1 MFRNDKKTQEIE
13 AEERYLKELR
23 KVKVPLLTLDSR
35 WHQLFPEHL
44 KTKQLIKLEKE
55 LNKLIKQQG
64 QASNDIKDYEKAR
77 KVLMNNVLNN
87 MTDGQESDS
96 LLRRKKQEKNQQLLD
111 ELKDKIQE
119 TEALQRRLPAE
130 IEFANQELL
139 IESMR
144 ICYETLISNTRDIE
158 WEEEWIKRAREE
170 LKEHILVKQEKEIR
184 NTETYK
190 FMHDLLGAKVMEIFD
205 RDHNV
210 WKGDTEPEQ
219 KKEVKK

>member
-1 MFRNDKKTQEIE
+1 MFHNDKKAQEME
-13 AEERYLKELR
+13 AEEKYLNELR
-23 KVKVPLLTLDSR
+23 KVRVPLLTLDPR
-35 WHQLFPEHL
+35 WHQLFPDHL
-44 KTKQLIKLEKE
+44 KTKQLVKLEKE

-87 MTDGQESDS
+87 MTDGQENDS
-96 LLRRKKQEKNQQLLD
+96 LLRRKKQEKNQKLLD

-119 TEALQRRLPAE
+119 TEALQRRLPKE

-158 WEEEWIKRAREE
+158 WEEEWIRRAREE
-170 LKEHILVKQEKEIR
+170 LKEHILVKQDKEIR

-190 FMHDLLGAKVMEIFD
+190 FMHDLLGAKIVEIFD
-205 RDHNV
+205 RDHKV
-210 WKGDTEPEQ
+210 WKGDFESGQTEGD
-219 KKEVKK
+219 KK

>member
-1 MFRNDKKTQEIE
+1 MFHNDKKAQEME
-13 AEERYLKELR
+13 AEEKYLNELR
-23 KVKVPLLTLDSR
+23 KVRVPLLTLDPR
-35 WHQLFPEHL
+35 WHQLFPDHL
-44 KTKQLIKLEKE
+44 KTKQLVKLEKE

-87 MTDGQESDS
+87 MTDGQENDS
-96 LLRRKKQEKNQQLLD
+96 LLRRKKQEKNQKLLD

-119 TEALQRRLPAE
+119 TEALQRRLPKE

-158 WEEEWIKRAREE
+158 WEEEWIRRAREE
-170 LKEHILVKQEKEIR
+170 QKEHILVKQDKEIR

-190 FMHDLLGAKVMEIFD
+190 FMHDLLGAKILEIFD
-205 RDHNV
+205 RDHKV
-210 WKGDTEPEQ
+210 WKGDFESGQTEGD
-219 KKEVKK
+219 KK

>member
-1 MFRNDKKTQEIE
+1 MFRNEKKAQEIE
-13 AEERYLKELR
+13 AEERYLKALR
-23 KVKVPLLTLDSR
+23 KVKVPMLTLDAR

-44 KTKQLIKLEKE
+44 KTRQLSKLEKE

-64 QASNDIKDYEKAR
+64 QAANDIKEYEKAR
-77 KVLMNNVLNN
+77 KVLMNNILNN

-111 ELKDKIQE
+111 ELNDKIE
-119 TEALQRRLPAE
+119 EAKALQRRIPRD
-130 IEFANQELL
+130 IDFANQELL

-144 ICYETLISNTRDIE
+144 ICYETLIANTRNIE
-158 WEEEWIKRAREE
+158 WEEEWIRKTREE

-190 FMHDLLGAKVMEIFD
+190 FMHDLLGAKIVEIFD
-205 RDHNV
+205 RDHKV
-210 WKGDTEPEQ
+210 WKGDIS
-219 KKEVKK
+219 KEHKADDN